1 MKNSMRKGIV
11 LSLVSSITTLMIL
24 NYINITN
31 VGLLDG
37 TVIRLLLTTIIS
49 VFLINK
55 KIEASTE
62 LTKSNYWQLKN
73 EIKAK
78 ISKTNSRRKKPQKSK
93 EQKIN
98 A

>member
-11 LSLVSSITTLMIL
+11 LSLVSSITTLAIL
-24 NYINITN
+24 NYTNITN

-37 TVIRLLLTTIIS
+37 TVITLLLTTITS

-55 KIEASTE
+55 KIEAGTE

-73 EIKAK
+73 EIKSK
-78 ISKTNSRRKKPQKSK
+78 ISRTNGRRKKQQNKV
-93 EQKIN
+93 
-98 A
+98 

>member
-1 MKNSMRKGIV
+1 MKNNMRKGII
-11 LSLVSSITTLMIL
+11 LSLVSSITTLLIL
-24 NYINITN
+24 NYTNITS

-37 TVIRLLLTTIIS
+37 TVITLLLTTIIS

-55 KIEASTE
+55 KIDDSTE

-78 ISKTNSRRKKPQKSK
+78 ISKTNNRRKKTQKSK

>member
-1 MKNSMRKGIV
+1 MKNNMRKGII
-11 LSLVSSITTLMIL
+11 LSLVSSITTLLIL
-24 NYINITN
+24 NYTNITS

-37 TVIRLLLTTIIS
+37 TVITLLLKTIIS

-55 KIEASTE
+55 KIDDSTE

-78 ISKTNSRRKKPQKSK
+78 ISKTNNRRKKPQKSK

>member
-24 NYINITN
+24 NYTNITN
-31 VGLLDG
+31 VGLMDG
-37 TVIRLLLTTIIS
+37 TVITLLLTTIIS

-55 KIEASTE
+55 KIEVSTE

-73 EIKAK
+73 EIKSK
-78 ISKTNSRRKKPQKSK
+78 ISKTNGRRKKQQNKV
-93 EQKIN
+93 
-98 A
+98 

>member
-1 MKNSMRKGIV
+1 MKNNMKKGIV
-11 LSLVSSITTLMIL
+11 LSLVSSITTLLIL
-24 NYINITN
+24 NYTNIAN
-31 VGLLDG
+31 VGLVDG
-37 TVIRLLLTTIIS
+37 TVITLLLTTIIS

-78 ISKTNSRRKKPQKSK
+78 ISKSNGRRKKPQNKV
-93 EQKIN
+93 
-98 A
+98 

>member
-37 TVIRLLLTTIIS
+37 TVITLLLTTIIS

-93 EQKIN
+93 DQTIN